1 MIYPVPTVQQPQIKY
16 LPNMIPLQQTNLNR
30 VSQPE
35 TTKTLEITLYNLKNR
50 TIQIFLDLLGL
61 TVVYVAYAIIINS
74 MVFYFSY
81 FIFVINFI
89 KNSTTKKGSI
99 CKKLFMR

>member
-1 MIYPVPTVQQPQIKY
+1 MKQFLNTNFFYPNMIYPVPTVQQPQIKY

-30 VSQPE
+30 VNQPE

-50 TIQIFLDLLGL
+50 TIQIFLDLMGL

-74 MVFYFSY
+74 MVFFVFFVFYFCFKFY
-81 FIFVINFI
+81 
-89 KNSTTKKGSI
+89 
-99 CKKLFMR
+99 